1 MNIQP
6 RTTSHEP
13 RTTNHGF
20 TLLEVLLTVGISALI
35 LISTYSS
42 LRGGWLTYNKLN
54 TRTQSY
60 HNIRN
65 GLHNLSKD
73 IRNSFIFNGSDNHA
87 IGFKGTQSEMS
98 FAALIKSKDEK
109 GTNYIE
115 PAKIYYKFEN
125 KKLLKARIKGKEI
138 LKTSS
143 ELKYTVFLSDL
154 SELKF
159 EYAKEVNPNSQ
170 GITWNANYEEKDALP
185 SGVRLSLTKEFKD
198 GKPFSLTQT
207 IKLFQATAK
216 EEK

>member
-1 MNIQP
+1 MK
-6 RTTSHEP
+6 
-13 RTTNHGF
+13 TNKRGF

-73 IRNSFIFNGSDNHA
+73 IRNSFIFNASDNRS

-98 FAALIKSKDEK
+98 FAALTRSKDAEET
-109 GTNYIE
+109 GYIE
-115 PAKIYYKFEN
+115 PARIYYKFEGN
-125 KKLLKARIKGKEI
+125 KLLKAQTKGKDI

-143 ELKYTVFLSDL
+143 EPKYTVFLSGL

-159 EYAKEVNPNSQ
+159 EYAKEVNSASKE
-170 GITWNANYEEKDALP
+170 ITWSSNYEKKDALP
-185 SGVRLSLTKEFKD
+185 SGVRISLTKEFKD
-198 GKPFSLTQT
+198 GKPFSLAHT
-207 IKLFQATAK
+207 IKLFQATAIK
-216 EEK
+216 Q

>member
-1 MNIQP
+1 M
-6 RTTSHEP
+6 RT
-13 RTTNHGF
+13 NKLGF

-73 IRNSFIFNGSDNHA
+73 IRNSFIFNASDDTRA

-125 KKLLKARIKGKEI
+125 KKLLKARIKGKDI
-138 LKTSS
+138 LKASS
-143 ELKYTVFLSDL
+143 GPEWTVFLSDI
-154 SELKF
+154 SELRF
-159 EYAKEVNPNSQ
+159 EYAKKANSDSNE
-170 GITWNANYEEKDALP
+170 IPWNANYEEKYALP
-185 SGVRLSLTKEFKD
+185 SGVRISLTKEFKD
-198 GKPFSLTQT
+198 GKPFSLTHT
-207 IKLFQATAK
+207 IKLFQATATK
-216 EEK
+216 Q